1 VRVRPTAVAGR
12 FYPADAT
19 ALADLVDALLGE
31 VRAEQSPARPL
42 AAIAPHAGYQYSGGV
57 AAACYARLGRW
68 RSGIARVVL
77 LGPAHFAPLQG
88 MAVPS
93 VDAFDTPLAP
103 VEIDDDARSVALGNP
118 AVALDDHVHA
128 VEHSLETQ
136 LPFLQ
141 RALGPDVPVLPVL
154 VGRTPPETAAALL
167 STLCSTD
174 GSVGVVSTDLSH
186 YLPVERASER
196 DARTTA
202 AILARDPSAVG
213 PDDACG
219 HWPLRGLLRHA
230 VDRDLD
236 IELLGLATSA
246 DGGADARRVVGYGA
260 FLLHAAA
267 EADRRS
273 GRRDQSR
280 ERCAAVRA
288 APHQG
293 ASRLPHRAATRW
305 PMAHLRPDDSEIVLY
320 EPLMAPPEG

>member
-31 VRAEQSPARPL
+31 VRTERLPARPL

-57 AAACYARLGRW
+57 AAACYAHLGRW
-68 RSGIARVVL
+68 RSGIACVVL

-93 VDAFDTPLAP
+93 VDAFDTPLGA
-103 VEIDDDARSVALGNP
+103 VEIDDDARTTAVGDP
-118 AVALDDHVHA
+118 AVAVDDHVHSG
-128 VEHSLETQ
+128 EHSLETQ

-141 RALGPDVPVLPVL
+141 RALGPAVPVLPVL
-154 VGRTPPETAAALL
+154 VGRTSPETVATLL
-167 STLCSTD
+167 STLCSTS
-174 GSVGVVSTDLSH
+174 GSVAVVSTDLSH
-186 YLPVERASER
+186 YLSYERAREQ
-196 DARTTA
+196 DARTAA

-219 HWPLRGLLRHA
+219 HWPLRGLLQHA

-246 DGGADARRVVGYGA
+246 DGGGDLRRVVGYGA
-260 FLLHAAA
+260 FLLHDSA
-267 EADRRS
+267 EADRR
-273 GRRDQSR
+273 
-280 ERCAAVRA
+280 AAA
-288 APHQG
+288 Q
-293 ASRLPHRAATRW
+293 
-305 PMAHLRPDDSEIVLY
+305 
-320 EPLMAPPEG
+320 